1 MMSGRI
7 IGSRAG
13 CVKRMCVCF
22 ILSLLL
28 IVFASFFY
36 KVFGISALLPT
47 FFCGFFRFFEVF
59 VGLSGMNFVCCC
71 GFLCFWRNG

>member
-36 KVFGISALLPT
+36 KVFWNFGAFTDVFLWVSSFFLKFLLG
-47 FFCGFFRFFEVF
+47 CWV
-59 VGLSGMNFVCCC
+59 
-71 GFLCFWRNG
+71 

>member
-13 CVKRMCVCF
+13 GVKWMCVCF

-36 KVFGISALLPT
+36 KVFWNFGT
-47 FFCGFFRFFEVF
+47 FTDVFFVVFFVF
-59 VGLSGMNFVCCC
+59 LKFSLGYWV
-71 GFLCFWRNG
+71 

>member
-28 IVFASFFY
+28 VVFASFFY
-36 KVFGISALLPT
+36 KVFWNFGAFTDVFLWVSLFFLKFLLG
-47 FFCGFFRFFEVF
+47 CWV
-59 VGLSGMNFVCCC
+59 
-71 GFLCFWRNG
+71 